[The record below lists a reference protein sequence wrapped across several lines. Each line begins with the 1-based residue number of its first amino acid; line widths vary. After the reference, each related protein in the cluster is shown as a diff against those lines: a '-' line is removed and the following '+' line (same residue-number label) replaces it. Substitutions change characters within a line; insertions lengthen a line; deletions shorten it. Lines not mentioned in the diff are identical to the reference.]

1 MTCDNAS
8 NNDTMVTKL
17 KEINLD
23 FNGQMARGRCFL
35 HTMNLTAK
43 ALMCLFDPRQGGK
56 GTEVEG
62 ADIHKLADGLLEEES
77 VTRDTI
83 AGDDDEIQDDNDD
96 RLVDDVSALT
106 EDERKNLLATIKPV
120 KMALMKVDLIYLL
133 D

>member
-1 MTCDNAS
+1 M
-8 NNDTMVTKL
+8 
-17 KEINLD
+17 
-23 FNGQMARGRCFL
+23 
-35 HTMNLTAK
+35 MNLTAK
-43 ALMCLFDPRQGGK
+43 VLMHLFDPRQGGK
-56 GTEVEG
+56 GMEVEG

-83 AGDDDEIQDDNDD
+83 AGDDDEIQDDDD
-96 RLVDDVSALT
+96 NRLVDDVSTLT